1 MLDALTDRHYIPNI
15 EYEQLD
21 FAESVGWLAPGDRA
35 VVKEGKSESNSDTAT
50 TYATSLP
57 LLLLLLLPTPLT
69 Q

>member
-1 MLDALTDRHYIPNI
+1 MPNI

-35 VVKEGKSESNSDTAT
+35 MVKEGKSESNSDTAT
-50 TYATSLP
+50 YSDICYLATAAAAAAANTAIVFMS
-57 LLLLLLLPTPLT
+57 